1 MIALTIAPEYG
12 YVVLTA
18 VGTCFLGTW
27 HGMRCSSFR
36 KAAGLGYPTPY
47 ADSAQL
53 SAASA
58 EDKHKLYLFNCAQ
71 RAHGCFSPAIDL
83 VPWNMS
89 SISKHHVLSDT
100 PSWWC
105 IIFIT
110 RTMLTVPF
118 TLGNFLEN
126 HYMALTTLLIGGLHY
141 PLLSSAFGLIWSLGR
156 IVYAVGYTS
165 QTKENG
171 KGRLAGAFFWLAQ
184 LGLFV
189 NAGLTGYSMAF

>member
-1 MIALTIAPEYG
+1 MSF

-71 RAHGCFSPAIDL
+71 RAH
-83 VPWNMS
+83 V
-89 SISKHHVLSDT
+89 SDT
-100 PSWWC
+100 ASWWC
-105 IIFIT
+105 IISIT
-110 RTMLTVPF
+110 RTMLTVPS

>member
-1 MIALTIAPEYG
+1 MLTLNIQPEYG

-27 HGMRCSSFR
+27 HGMRCGAFR

-47 ADSAQL
+47 ADSAQM

-71 RAHGCFSPAIDL
+71 RAHG
-83 VPWNMS
+83 
-89 SISKHHVLSDT
+89 
-100 PSWWC
+100 
-105 IIFIT
+105 
-110 RTMLTVPF
+110 
-118 TLGNFLEN
+118 NFLEN
-126 HYMALTTLLIGGLHY
+126 HYMALTTLLIGGLRF
-141 PLLSSAFGLIWSLGR
+141 PLLSSAFGVAWSLGR
-156 IVYAVGYTS
+156 IVYAVGYTA
-165 QTKENG
+165 KNKDNG

-189 NAGLTGYSMAF
+189 NAGLTGYNMAF